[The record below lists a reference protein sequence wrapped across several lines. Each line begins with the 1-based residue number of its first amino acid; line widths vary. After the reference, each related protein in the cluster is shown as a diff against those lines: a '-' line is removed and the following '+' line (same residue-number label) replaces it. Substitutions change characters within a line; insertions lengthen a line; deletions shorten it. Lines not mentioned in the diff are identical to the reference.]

1 MFLLSDGGGGT
12 VTRVDDRLG
21 GERKDF
27 FSDPVQE
34 KIATSSRKIP
44 ATDAIGKKNI
54 PSKQLSALGKVEAEA
69 AGAVTRNVQ
78 KLGLGPGDGNR
89 GVFLH

>member
-34 KIATSSRKIP
+34 EIATSSRKIP

-54 PSKQLSALGKVEAEA
+54 PSK
-69 AGAVTRNVQ
+69 
-78 KLGLGPGDGNR
+78 
-89 GVFLH
+89 